1 MAINR
6 NRSRIAVL
14 SVLFSFF
21 LLIASGCSV
30 KLISDYDEITDKS
43 VTELQ
48 KKVETFLIKME
59 GSAGSSEGEYIN
71 SRSFYNEARVE
82 ISAMRLR
89 AEAIPENKI
98 TVQHINEIEKNIE
111 NLRLLHEKRGQ
122 KGLTKDLTEPVRAI
136 INIQFKAMLTLE
148 FAKKRGK

>member
-1 MAINR
+1 MVINR
-6 NRSRIAVL
+6 NRSRLAFL
-14 SVLFSFF
+14 FVLFPLFF
-21 LLIASGCSV
+21 LIASGCSV
-30 KLISDYDEITDKS
+30 KLISDYDEVIDKS

-48 KKVETFLIKME
+48 KKVEAFLIKME

-71 SRSFYNEARVE
+71 NRSFYNEARVE

-89 AEAIPENKI
+89 AEAIPENNI

-111 NLRLLHEKRGQ
+111 NLRMLHEKRGQ
-122 KGLTKDLTEPVRAI
+122 KGLTKDLIEPVRAI

-148 FAKKRGK
+148 FAKKHGK

>member
-1 MAINR
+1 MVSNCNR
-6 NRSRIAVL
+6 RRIAVL

-21 LLIASGCSV
+21 LLIVSGCSV
-30 KLISDYDEITDKS
+30 KLISDYDEVIDKS

-48 KKVETFLIKME
+48 KKVEAFLIKME
-59 GSAGSSEGEYIN
+59 GAAGTGEGEYIN
-71 SRSFYNEARVE
+71 NRSFYNEARVE

-111 NLRLLHEKRGQ
+111 NLRLLHERRGQ

-136 INIQFKAMLTLE
+136 INTQFKAMLTLE

>member
-1 MAINR
+1 MINNCNR
-6 NRSRIAVL
+6 NRIAVL
-14 SVLFSFF
+14 SVLFSLFF
-21 LLIASGCSV
+21 LIVSGCSV
-30 KLISDYDEITDKS
+30 KLISDYDEVIDKS

-48 KKVETFLIKME
+48 KKVEAFLIKME

-71 SRSFYNEARVE
+71 NRSFYNEANVE
-82 ISAMRLR
+82 MSAIRLR

-98 TVQHINEIEKNIE
+98 TVQHINEIEKNFE

-122 KGLTKDLTEPVRAI
+122 KGLTKDLTDPIKVI
-136 INIQFKAMLTLE
+136 LNIQFKAILTLE

>member
-1 MAINR
+1 MVINR

-14 SVLFSFF
+14 FVLFPLFF
-21 LLIASGCSV
+21 IIVVGCSV
-30 KLISDYDEITDKS
+30 RLISDYDEVIDKS

-48 KKVETFLIKME
+48 KKTEGFLIKME
-59 GSAGSSEGEYIN
+59 NAAGTSEGEYIN
-71 SRSFYNEARVE
+71 NRSFYNESKVE
-82 ISAMRLR
+82 ITAIRLR

-98 TVQHINEIEKNIE
+98 TVQHIAEIEKNFE

-122 KGLTKDLTEPVRAI
+122 KGLAKDLTEPIRAI
-136 INIQFKAMLTLE
+136 INIQFKAMLALE